1 MRFFL
6 SSCLLASVSVCRICQ
21 ESACHKFFYS
31 SVLPP
36 LFRIWSALGMRM
48 IFIHAFLECCF
59 SIAMASFR
67 MLFVSMLGF
76 FWFASYNHAHRNR
89 PIRIGL
95 LYWIVKNV
103 VNMLVLFGWIGD
115 RIGDGMQASCGRQ
128 SKKKA
133 ERIPTLYETYVKLMT
148 TATKISL
155 DRHQQGR
162 NYIKHTDRFN
172 AFDRNLFLLHF
183 TFTNL
188 NLLERNM
195 GFLHFAVV
203 FVVATNWHFHRF
215 T

>member
-1 MRFFL
+1 MNAFFSL
-6 SSCLLASVSVCRICQ
+6 FLPACFGFGVSYLPRVCMPQ
-21 ESACHKFFYS
+21 VFYS

-128 SKKKA
+128 SKKKQR
-133 ERIPTLYETYVKLMT
+133 EYPHCMKRTW
-148 TATKISL
+148 
-155 DRHQQGR
+155 
-162 NYIKHTDRFN
+162 
-172 AFDRNLFLLHF
+172 
-183 TFTNL
+183 
-188 NLLERNM
+188 
-195 GFLHFAVV
+195 
-203 FVVATNWHFHRF
+203 NWWQRPQRSH
-215 T
+215 

>member
-1 MRFFL
+1 MPFL
-6 SSCLLASVSVCRICQ
+6 NAVFPLRW
-21 ESACHKFFYS
+21 
-31 SVLPP
+31 P
-36 LFRIWSALGMRM
+36 LFA
-48 IFIHAFLECCF
+48 CY
-59 SIAMASFR
+59 SFR
-67 MLFVSMLGF
+67 CWAFSGSLHITTHTAIGQFELDYYIELLKMWSICLCCSAGLAI
-76 FWFASYNHAHRNR
+76 ASAM
-89 PIRIGL
+89 
-95 LYWIVKNV
+95 VCK
-103 VNMLVLFGWIGD
+103 
-115 RIGDGMQASCGRQ
+115 QAVAGRA
-128 SKKKA
+128 SKKA

-203 FVVATNWHFHRF
+203 FVVATN
-215 T
+215 